1 MSSTELLASNSLSK
15 SLSWFKSEK
24 PGISLKEGTG
34 DADSEEVA
42 MVEVEIDDAG
52 LFREAE
58 RSSETVG
65 EETFGRIFRIGA

>member
-1 MSSTELLASNSLSK
+1 MSSAELLASNSLSK
-15 SLSWFKSEK
+15 SLSWFKPEK
-24 PGISLKEGTG
+24 PDISSKEGTEDFG
-34 DADSEEVA
+34 REEVA
-42 MVEVEIDDAG
+42 FVEVEIDDAG